1 MISVIVFYALGLIA
15 VLGGLTVILAR
26 HLVNSFLAL
35 VITMFSIGGLYILL
49 QAPFLAAVQL
59 IVYAGAVMV
68 MFLFIIMLLDL
79 RESRAQL
86 LPVSPLRVISAVM
99 AGLLSFLLAL
109 VARDLS
115 GVKAAPAGGNL
126 VGSVTRFGELLF
138 TDYYYLFELTG
149 ILLTAALVGAVILTG
164 RSPREEA

>member
-1 MISVIVFYALGLIA
+1 MLGA
-15 VLGGLTVILAR
+15 LTVILAR

-35 VITMFSIGGLYILL
+35 VITMFSIGGIYILL

-79 RESRAQL
+79 RESRTQL
-86 LPVSPLRVISAVM
+86 LPVSPLRVIGTLL
-99 AGLLSFLLAL
+99 AGLLSFLMAF

-115 GVKAAPAGGNL
+115 GVAAIPAGEGVVGNI
-126 VGSVTRFGELLF
+126 TRFGELLF
-138 TDYYYLFELTG
+138 SQYYYLFELAG
-149 ILLTAALVGAVILTG
+149 ILLTAALVGAVVLSN
-164 RSPREEA
+164 RSAKEKA